1 MYVRHL
7 VHLFSIFSLHKLL
20 LQNPSTGVL
29 NIGIPRQGK
38 AIVPSL
44 IKCDW
49 GLFLAVVQSC
59 FESSVNALPWINVIC
74 GISQVAAGLLQCGGR
89 QPENSRK
96 HPTFTTACSHFLLF
110 IYSQCRTSDHTHQ
123 PRPKGSPNHFSNLIK
138 NTQGFPFLWQL
149 LPGQC
154 VTVYRVSFVP
164 HIAQT
169 VCPYSRQKE
178 NCLAHLNISKYPAA
192 NVCLSTR
199 KVFLQK
205 PYNTLRVA
213 L

>member
-1 MYVRHL
+1 M
-7 VHLFSIFSLHKLL
+7 HLFSIFSLHKLHN
-20 LQNPSTGVL
+20 QSTGVL
-29 NIGIPRQGK
+29 NIGMPHQGK
-38 AIVPSL
+38 TIVPSL

-49 GLFLAVVQSC
+49 GLFLAVVQGC
-59 FESSVNALPWINVIC
+59 FESSVNGLAWINVIC
-74 GISQVAAGLLQCGGR
+74 GISQVAAGLLQSGGR

-123 PRPKGSPNHFSNLIK
+123 LTPKGSPNHFSNLIK

-149 LPGQC
+149 LHGQS
-154 VTVYRVSFVP
+154 VTVYRVSFVL

-169 VCPYSRQKE
+169 VCPYRRQGEK
-178 NCLAHLNISKYPAA
+178 CLPHLNISKYPIV

-199 KVFLQK
+199 MDFLVK
-205 PYNTLRVA
+205 A

>member
-20 LQNPSTGVL
+20 LQNPRAGVL
-29 NIGIPRQGK
+29 NIGMPRQGK

-74 GISQVAAGLLQCGGR
+74 GISQVAARLFQCGGR

-96 HPTFTTACSHFLLF
+96 HPMFTTACSHFLLF

-123 PRPKGSPNHFSNLIK
+123 PRPKGSPNHFPNLIK
-138 NTQGFPFLWQL
+138 NTQGFPFLWHL
-149 LPGQC
+149 LPGQY
-154 VTVYRVSFVP
+154 VTRVSFVP
-164 HIAQT
+164 HVAQT
-169 VCPYSRQKE
+169 VFPYSRQKE
-178 NCLAHLNISKYPAA
+178 NMFGSFEYIKISCCECVPEHQERFLAK
-192 NVCLSTR
+192 
-199 KVFLQK
+199 
-205 PYNTLRVA
+205 TL
-213 L
+213 

>member
-1 MYVRHL
+1 MQVYVRHL

-20 LQNPSTGVL
+20 LQNLSTRVL
-29 NIGIPRQGK
+29 NIEMPRQGK

-74 GISQVAAGLLQCGGR
+74 GISQVAAGLFQCGGR

-123 PRPKGSPNHFSNLIK
+123 PRPKGSPK
-138 NTQGFPFLWQL
+138 PFLKFNQKHT
-149 LPGQC
+149 G
-154 VTVYRVSFVP
+154 VSFPLATPARSVCDGLQSFICAARCTNRLSVQQTERKLFGSFYYIKIYCCECVP
-164 HIAQT
+164 ECQ
-169 VCPYSRQKE
+169 E
-178 NCLAHLNISKYPAA
+178 GFLAK
-192 NVCLSTR
+192 
-199 KVFLQK
+199 
-205 PYNTLRVA
+205 TL
-213 L
+213 

>member
-1 MYVRHL
+1 M
-7 VHLFSIFSLHKLL
+7 
-20 LQNPSTGVL
+20 
-29 NIGIPRQGK
+29 PRQGK

-149 LPGQC
+149 QPGQC
-154 VTVYRVSFVP
+154 VMVYRVSFVP
-164 HIAQT
+164 HVAQT